1 MKKVIVTGSAGFIG
15 SHFVDHVLKNTD
27 WEIIGLDSFRHR
39 GDSVRVQ
46 KDPRYKIITCDLRQ
60 PISPRIKELWD
71 ADYIINFAAESH
83 VDRSIDDPRSFIEN
97 NTSLACSVMG
107 LARVCNIKKIIQIS
121 TDEVY
126 GAAIEGTLHK
136 EWSPILPSNP
146 YAASKACQE
155 AVAISYWRTYGVPLI
170 IVNGMNMF
178 GEKQDPEKY
187 IPGTIRK
194 VAKGET
200 VMIHG
205 TRDYV
210 GKRHY
215 IHARNFADG
224 LLFLLKEKVPTQY
237 EDQIDKIVFPD
248 RFNVVGEV
256 EMDNLELAR
265 TIASIMGKDLTFEFV
280 DFHKA
285 RPGHDRRYAL
295 DGTKLKELGWK
306 QPLTFKESI
315 ERTVAWFL
323 ENQEWIK

>member
-15 SHFVDHVLKNTD
+15 SHFVDHVLSNTD
-27 WEIIGLDSFRHR
+27 WRIVGLDSFRHR

-46 KDPRYKIITCDLRQ
+46 ADPRYTVLTCDLRQ
-60 PISPRIKELWD
+60 PISTRLKDLWD
-71 ADYIINFAAESH
+71 ADYIVNFAAESH
-83 VDRSIDDPRSFIEN
+83 VDRSIDYPRDFIEN
-97 NTSLACSVMG
+97 NTSLACSVMD
-107 LARVCNIKKIIQIS
+107 LAKELKIKKVIQIS

-155 AVAISYWRTYGVPLI
+155 AVAVSYWRTYGVPLI

-178 GEKQDPEKY
+178 GEKQDPEKF

-205 TRDYV
+205 TQDYV

-224 LLFLLKEKVPTQY
+224 LLFLLREKNPTQY
-237 EDQIDKIVFPD
+237 EDQIDRIVFPD
-248 RFNVVGEV
+248 RFNVVGEI
-256 EMDNLELAR
+256 ELDNLQLAR
-265 TIASIMGKDLTFEFV
+265 SIAEIMGKDLTFEFQ

-295 DGTKLKELGWK
+295 DGTKLKDLGWK
-306 QPLTFKESI
+306 QPITFKASI
-315 ERTVAWFL
+315 EKTVKWFL
-323 ENQEWIK
+323 ENKEWIK